1 MLTTPIVKKPLIS
14 EKSLLD
20 AKIGI
25 YTFIVDKRA
34 NKIEIGR
41 EIESLFKVHVT
52 SIKTEVVKG
61 KEKTVGRKRTKTR
74 LPDRKKA
81 RIKVKEGQS
90 IPLFEVGGK

>member
-1 MLTTPIVKKPLIS
+1 MLISPIVKKPLIS

-20 AKIGI
+20 AKLGI

-34 NKIEIGR
+34 NKIEIAR
-41 EIESLFKVHVT
+41 EIESLFKVNVT
-52 SIKTEVVKG
+52 SIKTEIVKG
-61 KEKTVGRKRTKTR
+61 KEKSVGKKRIKPR
-74 LPDRKKA
+74 LADRKKA